1 MADTPNLRDKI
12 DSVLRIDDIITWSKQ
27 FVLPGCDRVPL
38 YNIVIFIAEELQKD
52 NLPTRANSV
61 AFSFFLSIF
70 PFIIFVLPLLSYTP
84 LAETAIVQFE
94 ASMDGVF
101 PSSAKQYLLGIVSD
115 IRTEGS
121 FGLQG
126 TGFLLSLFFASSGM
140 LTLMY
145 GFDKSYDQ
153 SFKSRG
159 YLKKRLIAVLLTILF
174 AAMVFASL
182 VLIVLGGQFLGL
194 LADVFDL
201 ANSTSLLISLLK
213 WVMIVVLFY
222 AVITLIYR
230 YGPSTYRPL
239 RWINIGATLA
249 TLLSISFSVGFSY
262 FINNFDRY
270 NEIYGTVSALIVLLI
285 WLQLNAFIVLAG
297 FELNTSIIVNR
308 DRLFNDEITSSAG
321 ESVK

>member
-1 MADTPNLRDKI
+1 MRQPNIRDKI
-12 DSVLRIDDIITWSKQ
+12 DRALKIDELIKWSKE
-27 FVLPGCDRVPL
+27 FVLPGCDGVPL
-38 YNIVIFIAEELQKD
+38 YNIVKFIAEELQKD

-84 LAETAIVQFE
+84 LAETAITQFE
-94 ASMDGVF
+94 ESMDGVF

-115 IRTEGS
+115 IRSEGS

-126 TGFLLSLFFASSGM
+126 TGFLLSIFFASSGM

-159 YLKKRLIAVLLTILF
+159 YLKKRLIAVVLTILF
-174 AAMVFASL
+174 AAIVFASL
-182 VLIVLGGQFLGL
+182 VLIVLGGQFLSY
-194 LADVFDL
+194 LANTFDL
-201 ANSTSLLISLLK
+201 TTSTSLLISLLK
-213 WVMIVVLFY
+213 WIMIVFLFY
-222 AVITLIYR
+222 SVITFIYR
-230 YGPSTYRPL
+230 YVPSTYRPL

-262 FINNFDRY
+262 FINHFGRY

-308 DRLFNDEITSSAG
+308 DRLYRDDIKSIDRD
-321 ESVK
+321 SVS

>member
-1 MADTPNLRDKI
+1 MRQPNIRDKI
-12 DSVLRIDDIITWSKQ
+12 DRALKIDELIKWSKE
-27 FVLPGCDRVPL
+27 FVLPGCDGVPL
-38 YNIVIFIAEELQKD
+38 YNIVKFIAEELQKD

-84 LAETAIVQFE
+84 LAETAITQFE
-94 ASMDGVF
+94 ESMDGVF

-115 IRTEGS
+115 IRSEGS

-126 TGFLLSLFFASSGM
+126 TGFLLSIFFASSGM

-159 YLKKRLIAVLLTILF
+159 YLKKRLIAVVLTILF
-174 AAMVFASL
+174 AAIVFASL
-182 VLIVLGGQFLGL
+182 VLIVLGGQFLSY
-194 LADVFDL
+194 LANTFDL
-201 ANSTSLLISLLK
+201 TTSTSLLISLLK
-213 WVMIVVLFY
+213 WIMIVFLFY
-222 AVITLIYR
+222 SVITFIYR

-262 FINNFDRY
+262 FINHFGRY

-308 DRLFNDEITSSAG
+308 DRLYRDDIKSIDRD
-321 ESVK
+321 SVS

>member
-1 MADTPNLRDKI
+1 MRQPNIRDKI
-12 DSVLRIDDIITWSKQ
+12 DRALKIDELIKWSKE
-27 FVLPGCDRVPL
+27 FVLPGCDGVPL
-38 YNIVIFIAEELQKD
+38 YNIVKFIAEELQKD

-84 LAETAIVQFE
+84 LAETAITQFE
-94 ASMDGVF
+94 ESMDGVF
-101 PSSAKQYLLGIVSD
+101 PSSAKQYLLGIVSN
-115 IRTEGS
+115 IRSEGS

-126 TGFLLSLFFASSGM
+126 TGFLLSIFFASSGM

-159 YLKKRLIAVLLTILF
+159 YLKKRLIAVVLTILF
-174 AAMVFASL
+174 AAIVFASL
-182 VLIVLGGQFLGL
+182 VLIVLGGQFLSY
-194 LADVFDL
+194 LANTFDL
-201 ANSTSLLISLLK
+201 TTSTSLLISLLK
-213 WVMIVVLFY
+213 WIMIVFLFY
-222 AVITLIYR
+222 SVITFIYR

-262 FINNFDRY
+262 FINHFGRY

-308 DRLFNDEITSSAG
+308 DRLYRDDIKSIDRD
-321 ESVK
+321 SVS

>member
-1 MADTPNLRDKI
+1 MRQPNIRDKI
-12 DSVLRIDDIITWSKQ
+12 DRALKIDELIKWSKE
-27 FVLPGCDRVPL
+27 FVLPGCDGVPL
-38 YNIVIFIAEELQKD
+38 YNIVKFIAEELQKD

-84 LAETAIVQFE
+84 LAETAITQFE
-94 ASMDGVF
+94 ESMDGVF

-115 IRTEGS
+115 IRSEGS

-126 TGFLLSLFFASSGM
+126 TGFLLSIFFASSGM

-159 YLKKRLIAVLLTILF
+159 YLKKRLIAVVLTILF
-174 AAMVFASL
+174 AAIVFASL
-182 VLIVLGGQFLGL
+182 VLIVLGGQFLSY
-194 LADVFDL
+194 LANTFDL
-201 ANSTSLLISLLK
+201 TTSTSLLISLLK
-213 WVMIVVLFY
+213 WIMIVFLFY
-222 AVITLIYR
+222 SVITFIYR

-239 RWINIGATLA
+239 RWLNIGATLA

-262 FINNFDRY
+262 FINHFGRY

-308 DRLFNDEITSSAG
+308 DRLYRDDIKSIDRD
-321 ESVK
+321 SVS

>member
-1 MADTPNLRDKI
+1 MRQPNIRDKI
-12 DSVLRIDDIITWSKQ
+12 DRALKIDELIKWSKE
-27 FVLPGCDRVPL
+27 FVLPGCDGVPL
-38 YNIVIFIAEELQKD
+38 YNIVKFIAEELQKD

-84 LAETAIVQFE
+84 LAETAITQFE
-94 ASMDGVF
+94 ESMDGVF
-101 PSSAKQYLLGIVSD
+101 PSSAKQYLLGIVSN
-115 IRTEGS
+115 IRSEGS

-126 TGFLLSLFFASSGM
+126 TGFLLSIFFASSGM

-159 YLKKRLIAVLLTILF
+159 YLKKRLIAVVLTILF
-174 AAMVFASL
+174 AAIVFASL
-182 VLIVLGGQFLGL
+182 VLIVLGGQFLSY
-194 LADVFDL
+194 LANTFDL
-201 ANSTSLLISLLK
+201 TTSTSLLISLLK
-213 WVMIVVLFY
+213 WIMIVFLFY
-222 AVITLIYR
+222 SVITFIYR

-262 FINNFDRY
+262 FINHFGRY

-285 WLQLNAFIVLAG
+285 WLQLNAFIVLAC
-297 FELNTSIIVNR
+297 LLYTSPSPR
-308 DRLFNDEITSSAG
+308 D
-321 ESVK
+321 

>member
-1 MADTPNLRDKI
+1 LRQPNIRNKI
-12 DSVLRIDDIITWSKQ
+12 DRALKIDELIKWSKE
-27 FVLPGCDRVPL
+27 FVLPGCNGVSL
-38 YNIVIFIAEELQKD
+38 YNIVIFIVEELKKD

-84 LAETAIVQFE
+84 LAETAIAQFE
-94 ASMDGVF
+94 ESMDGVF

-115 IRTEGS
+115 IRSEGS

-126 TGFLLSLFFASSGM
+126 TGFLLSIFFASSGM
-140 LTLMY
+140 LTLMF

-159 YLKKRLIAVLLTILF
+159 YLKKRLIALVLTILF
-174 AAMVFASL
+174 AAIVFTSL
-182 VLIVLGGQFLGL
+182 VLIVLGGQL
-194 LADVFDL
+194 LSYLANTFDL
-201 ANSTSLLISLLK
+201 ATSTSLLISLLK
-213 WVMIVVLFY
+213 WIMIVLLFY
-222 AVITLIYR
+222 SVITFIYR

-262 FINNFDRY
+262 FINHFGRY

-308 DRLFNDEITSSAG
+308 DRLFRDDIKPIDRD
-321 ESVK
+321 SVS

>member
-1 MADTPNLRDKI
+1 MRQPNIRDKI
-12 DSVLRIDDIITWSKQ
+12 DRALKIDELIKWSKE
-27 FVLPGCDRVPL
+27 FVLPGCDGVPL
-38 YNIVIFIAEELQKD
+38 YNIVKFIAEELQKD

-84 LAETAIVQFE
+84 LAETAITQFE
-94 ASMDGVF
+94 ESMDGVF

-115 IRTEGS
+115 IRSEGS

-126 TGFLLSLFFASSGM
+126 TGFLLSIFFASSGM

-159 YLKKRLIAVLLTILF
+159 YLKKRLIAVVLTILF
-174 AAMVFASL
+174 AAIVFASL
-182 VLIVLGGQFLGL
+182 VLIVLGGQL
-194 LADVFDL
+194 LSYLANTFDL
-201 ANSTSLLISLLK
+201 TTSTSLLISLLK
-213 WVMIVVLFY
+213 WIMIVFLFY
-222 AVITLIYR
+222 SVITFIYR

-262 FINNFDRY
+262 FINHFGRY

-308 DRLFNDEITSSAG
+308 DRLYRDDIKSIDRD
-321 ESVK
+321 SVS

>member
-1 MADTPNLRDKI
+1 MCIRD
-12 DSVLRIDDIITWSKQ
+12 R
-27 FVLPGCDRVPL
+27 
-38 YNIVIFIAEELQKD
+38 YNIVKFIAEELQKD

-84 LAETAIVQFE
+84 LAETAITQFE
-94 ASMDGVF
+94 ESMDGVF

-115 IRTEGS
+115 IRSEGS

-126 TGFLLSLFFASSGM
+126 TGFLLSIFFASSGM

-159 YLKKRLIAVLLTILF
+159 YLKKRLIAVVLTILF
-174 AAMVFASL
+174 AAIVFASL
-182 VLIVLGGQFLGL
+182 VLIVLGGQFLSY
-194 LADVFDL
+194 LANTFDL
-201 ANSTSLLISLLK
+201 TTSTSLLISLLK
-213 WVMIVVLFY
+213 WIMIVFLFY
-222 AVITLIYR
+222 SVITFIYR

-262 FINNFDRY
+262 FINHFGRY

-308 DRLFNDEITSSAG
+308 DRLYRDDIKSIDRD
-321 ESVK
+321 SVS

>member
-1 MADTPNLRDKI
+1 MTNRPNIRDKI
-12 DSVLRIDDIITWSKQ
+12 DRALRIDDIISWSKR
-27 FVLPGCDRVPL
+27 FVLPGCDGVSL

-70 PFIIFVLPLLSYTP
+70 PFIIFLLPLLAYTP
-84 LAETAIVQFE
+84 LAENAITQFE
-94 ASMDGVF
+94 SSIDGVF

-115 IRTEGS
+115 IRSEGS

-126 TGFLLSLFFASSGM
+126 TGFLLSIFFASSGM

-159 YLKKRLIAVLLTILF
+159 YFKKRLIAIVLTILF
-174 AAMVFASL
+174 AAIIFASL
-182 VLIVLGGQFLGL
+182 ILIVLGNQFLSFV
-194 LADVFDL
+194 ADSFDL
-201 ANSTSLLISLLK
+201 TTSTSLILSVLK
-213 WVMIVVLFY
+213 WIMIFFLFY
-222 AVITLIYR
+222 SMITFIYR

-262 FINNFDRY
+262 FINQFGRY

-297 FELNTSIIVNR
+297 FELNASIIVNR
-308 DRLFNDEITSSAG
+308 DRLYRDDLNSSGG
-321 ESVK
+321 ESVN